1 MDHLLVSVNSGNKVT
16 YLSKLTGKYPI
27 LSIYSYVLLVDPPNT
42 KLNEQEVIQ
51 DIGMSSSFLFIPIS
65 QHTIPHTYM
74 RLNNCWLRRIIL
86 YFFA

>member
-42 KLNEQEVIQ
+42 KLNEQVVIQ
-51 DIGMSSSFLFIPIS
+51 DIGCPLLFYSSP
-65 QHTIPHTYM
+65 Y
-74 RLNNCWLRRIIL
+74 LNIRYPTRICV
-86 YFFA
+86 